1 MILPFFQ
8 IFSTSTDLSTIVI
21 PSASS
26 EQALSDAKDLQE
38 MGEKTRFFTA
48 LRSVLNDKISF
59 SYTFKENKRFSY
71 REV

>member
-1 MILPFFQ
+1 MN
-8 IFSTSTDLSTIVI
+8 LSSLVI

-26 EQALSDAKDLQE
+26 GQALSESKELQE